1 MSERSRRARF
11 LAVGTVAAVA
21 AAALTVVVAAGFR
34 TSSGLEARL
43 TSAPSVAST
52 PITALSSPPS
62 VASRPAAPVTADREW
77 VADRAARTGI
87 PEPAMRAYA
96 AAALRERART
106 PGCGLGWSTLAGIG
120 EVETHHG
127 TIGRRT
133 LTPDGKAF
141 PRITG
146 IALDG
151 GDTDRIQDTDGGS
164 LDGDPRWDRA
174 IGPMQFI
181 PETWRTW
188 GVDAD
193 GDGLAD
199 PDDLDDAAA
208 TAAAYLCADGHELGN
223 HAGWVAAV
231 GSYNHHE
238 DYVRAVAEAANRYG
252 SLT

>member
-1 MSERSRRARF
+1 MSEGSRRARF
-11 LAVGTVAAVA
+11 LAVGTGAAVA

-34 TSSGLEARL
+34 PTSGLEARP
-43 TSAPSVAST
+43 TSAPPVASA
-52 PITALSSPPS
+52 PAPAPSSPPS

-77 VADRAARTGI
+77 VTDRAARTGI

-96 AAALRERART
+96 AAALRERVRT

-120 EVETHHG
+120 EVETRHG
-127 TIGRRT
+127 TIGQRT
-133 LTPDGKAF
+133 LTPDGKAL
-141 PRITG
+141 PRIVG

-151 GDTDRIQDTDGGS
+151 GDTDRIRDTDGGS

-208 TAAAYLCADGHELGN
+208 TAAAYLCADGHVLGER
-223 HAGWVAAV
+223 AGWVAAV

-238 DYVRAVAEAANRYG
+238 EYVRAVAEAANRYAAA
-252 SLT
+252 

>member
-1 MSERSRRARF
+1 MSEHSRIARF
-11 LAVGTVAAVA
+11 LAVGTGAAVVA
-21 AAALTVVVAAGFR
+21 AALAVVVAAGFR
-34 TSSGLEARL
+34 PSSGLEARP
-43 TSAPSVAST
+43 TSAPSVAPT
-52 PITALSSPPS
+52 PATAPSSPTPAA
-62 VASRPAAPVTADREW
+62 ASRPATTATADREW

-120 EVETHHG
+120 AVETHHG
-127 TIGRRT
+127 TIGQRT
-133 LTPDGKAF
+133 LTPDGKAL
-141 PRITG
+141 PRIVG
-146 IALDG
+146 IPLDG
-151 GDTDRIQDTDGGS
+151 GDTDRVRDTDGGS

-193 GDGLAD
+193 GDGVAD

-208 TAAAYLCADGHELGN
+208 TAAAYLCADGHVLGD

-238 DYVRAVAEAANRYG
+238 DYVRAVAEAANRYAIR
-252 SLT
+252 

>member
-1 MSERSRRARF
+1 VSGHTRRARF
-11 LAVGTVAAVA
+11 LAVGTGTAVA
-21 AAALTVVVAAGFR
+21 AAALTMAVAAGFR
-34 TSSGLEARL
+34 ASSGLEARP
-43 TSAPSVAST
+43 TSASSVAPAHSAV
-52 PITALSSPPS
+52 PSSPP
-62 VASRPAAPVTADREW
+62 ASRPAATMTTDREW
-77 VADRAARTGI
+77 VAGRAARTGI

-96 AAALRERART
+96 AATLRQRART

-127 TIGRRT
+127 TIGQRT
-133 LTPDGKAF
+133 LSPDGKAL
-141 PRITG
+141 PRVTG

-151 GDTDRIQDTDGGS
+151 GDTDRVQDTDRGS

-193 GDGLAD
+193 GDGVAD

-208 TAAAYLCADGHELGN
+208 TAAAYLCADGHTLED

-238 DYVRAVAEAANRYG
+238 DYVRAVAEAANHYAA
-252 SLT
+252 S